1 MRFVASEPASPLAY
15 NQKNFPNI
23 NARPRVLER
32 QPERLAMQLT
42 KFTDYA
48 LRVLIYL
55 GHHPEGLV
63 TIADIAR
70 EYDIPA
76 THLMK
81 VVHRL
86 AQRGYIVTVRG
97 KGGGMRL
104 ANAPDMINV
113 GDIVRDTEDNID
125 IAECFNAETQS
136 CPLLPA
142 CALKSALKEARK
154 SFLTT
159 LDFYRLSDIMGQWM
173 PPPDASQRH
182 VRTAVIQ
189 APRKKKG
196 SV

>member
-1 MRFVASEPASPLAY
+1 
-15 NQKNFPNI
+15 
-23 NARPRVLER
+23 
-32 QPERLAMQLT
+32 MQLT

-55 GHHPEGLV
+55 GHHPQGLA

-86 AQRGYIVTVRG
+86 AQRRYIVTVRG

-104 ANAPDMINV
+104 ANAPEMINV

-125 IAECFNAETQS
+125 IVECFNTETQT

-142 CALKSALKEARK
+142 CALKSVLQEARK

-159 LDFYRLSDIMGQWM
+159 LDFYRLSDIMGQWT
-173 PPPDASQRH
+173 PPLTAPMRQ
-182 VRTAVIQ
+182 VRAAVVQ
-189 APRKKKG
+189 APRSKKKG
-196 SV
+196 AA